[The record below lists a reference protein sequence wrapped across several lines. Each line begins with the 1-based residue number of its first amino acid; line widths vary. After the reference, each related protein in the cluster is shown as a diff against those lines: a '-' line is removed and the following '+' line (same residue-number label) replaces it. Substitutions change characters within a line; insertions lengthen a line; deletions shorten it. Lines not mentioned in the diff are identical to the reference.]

1 LAIFALLA
9 GGAVMGPVG
18 VLLSIPVAAALQVVA
33 TEVVRVALP
42 YTRSEAHVAEEAAD
56 PAEDRP

>member
-1 LAIFALLA
+1 
-9 GGAVMGPVG
+9 
-18 VLLSIPVAAALQVVA
+18 VAAALQVVA